1 MPIAKDRISI
11 SDRLS
16 AVAAWPVL
24 LIFKL
29 LDYPLSLVQR
39 IVGVKGMPWIF
50 LLPNL
55 AFFGLF
61 VVIPLG
67 INFAFSFT
75 GGP

>member
-1 MPIAKDRISI
+1 MPIAKERISI

-50 LLPNL
+50 CYPTW
-55 AFFGLF
+55 LF
-61 VVIPLG
+61 SGFLSLFRLV
-67 INFAFSFT
+67 
-75 GGP
+75 